1 MLPPLGHARP
11 SLVLPASG
19 ESLNP
24 VPPEPEFPPFELE
37 AEEDGADEEEEEDC
51 DDDGE
56 EVGEDVSEVKGPTQA
71 EPEVADSDEDDEEV
85 DTAALRLWSG
95 AFAEL
100 ASAPK

>member
-1 MLPPLGHARP
+1 MLPPLAHARP

-24 VPPEPEFPPFELE
+24 APPEPEFPPFELDAEDGAE
-37 AEEDGADEEEEEDC
+37 AEEEDTC
-51 DDDGE
+51 DDGE

-71 EPEVADSDEDDEEV
+71 EPDVTDSDEDDEEV

-95 AFAEL
+95 ALLEL
-100 ASAPK
+100 ASEPK